1 MEKELTAERS
11 IEIIRETI
19 EKSRRDV
26 ERQAGTPLI
35 VWGSLV
41 AFTAVIIGHLWE
53 HCGGPVWNFLWF
65 IMTAIGFALNRF
77 IGQKPAIRPVSF
89 VSKVVH
95 WIWLLF
101 CIITIVI
108 AVLFYIVMLNPDI
121 YRVRYIPLT
130 PIIIILMMLCSSIMG
145 LVVGNKLIPGMAF
158 GSGICAVNFC
168 LMWPGSHEMLMLAI
182 VAIATLVIPGVIINS
197 KAHS

>member
-19 EKSRRDV
+19 ERSRRDA
-26 ERQAGTPLI
+26 ERQIGIPLI

-41 AFTAVIIGHLWE
+41 TFTAVIVGHLWE

-65 IMTAIGFALNRF
+65 IMTAIGFAINRF
-77 IGQKPAIRPVSF
+77 IGRKHAIRLVSF

-101 CIITIVI
+101 CIIVI
-108 AVLFYIVMLNPDI
+108 ITAVLFYIVMLNPDI
-121 YRVRYIPLT
+121 YRIRYIPLT
-130 PIIIILMMLCSSIMG
+130 AIIIILMMLCSSIMG
-145 LVVGNKLIPGMAF
+145 LVVGNKLIPGMVF

-168 LMWPGSHEMLMLAI
+168 FMWPGSSEMLMLAI
-182 VAIATLVIPGVIINS
+182 VAVVTLVVPGVIINS